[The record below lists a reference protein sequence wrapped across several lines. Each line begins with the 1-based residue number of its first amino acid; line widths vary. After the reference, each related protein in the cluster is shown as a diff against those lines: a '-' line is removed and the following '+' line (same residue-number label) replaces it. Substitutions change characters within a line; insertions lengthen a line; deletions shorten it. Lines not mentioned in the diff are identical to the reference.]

1 MKTIQNMRE
10 ITIEAILS
18 GGKTRE
24 EIKRSIDYLILNVK
38 CNMLCEEMIRKTN
51 EIEKNSKALW
61 ALKKF

>member
-1 MKTIQNMRE
+1 METIKNTRE
-10 ITIEAILS
+10 TAIEAILS

-24 EIKRSIDYLILNVK
+24 EIKQTIDFLIFNVK

-51 EIEKNSKALW
+51 EIEKNSKAPW